1 MDGSIAQTAANG
13 YNNRKRTR
21 REGVR
26 SPITVLGEPP
36 AAPPER
42 QGVRRMHKQWMHAG
56 AKGGGETIAGG
67 GREGAWMLMGG
78 RGCNQCSSS
87 SSSRKPVGGKGNESR
102 WRRACKLVA
111 GYCSL
116 WGAKAGAAALAT
128 ALWTRT
134 EAAPLLHLDCNCKGG
149 WEQRRKEETP
159 IPAQGS
165 QETRGKKKKRERERD
180 QHWE

>member
-1 MDGSIAQTAANG
+1 
-13 YNNRKRTR
+13 
-21 REGVR
+21 
-26 SPITVLGEPP
+26 
-36 AAPPER
+36 
-42 QGVRRMHKQWMHAG
+42 
-56 AKGGGETIAGG
+56 
-67 GREGAWMLMGG
+67 MLMGG

-128 ALWTRT
+128 ALWMRI

-165 QETRGKKKKRERERD
+165 QGTRKKKRGREKETSIGNEGRAASREGPD
-180 QHWE
+180 DSVSVRQVAQEEAIESGDWRAPLKKRTVCYWLRAHYKRPPKSKLGIPF